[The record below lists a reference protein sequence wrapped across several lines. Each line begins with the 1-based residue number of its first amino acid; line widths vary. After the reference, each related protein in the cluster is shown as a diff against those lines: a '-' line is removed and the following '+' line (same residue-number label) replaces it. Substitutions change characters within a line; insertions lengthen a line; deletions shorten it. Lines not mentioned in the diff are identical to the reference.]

1 MAKKRSLT
9 DTEVALSVL
18 HHSLPIQTQAVLECS
33 CTQAER
39 DILDYAL
46 IPDASKR
53 LNLPVTTIRRWIKE
67 GRISS
72 LQWHGNKPLVR
83 LSEVRSMRDNRP
95 TRGRPLKRKSQVDST
110 PVE

>member
-39 DILDYAL
+39 DILDYAM
-46 IPDASKR
+46 IPDASSR

-72 LQWHGNKPLVR
+72 LPWHGNKPLVR
-83 LSEVRSMRDNRP
+83 LSEVRALRDNRP
-95 TRGRPLKRKSQVDST
+95 TRGRPLKRKLHGNST
-110 PVE
+110 PDE